1 MLEIMYKQLIVLSLI
16 FNKKN
21 ILLLGENSL
30 KIRNTIVNY
39 VPALGTLQKE
49 IMNFC
54 QIYFS
59 QYGWNF
65 LFSKTKTEAENLAR
79 GMF

>member
-59 QYGWNF
+59 PMAEI
-65 LFSKTKTEAENLAR
+65 FSLGKQKLKR
-79 GMF
+79 KI